1 MPGKISEEKIDQIR
15 QATDIVE
22 LISRY
27 LTLTKKGK
35 NYFGLCPFHSEKTPS
50 FSVNPEKQIF
60 HCFGCGKG
68 GNVYTFLMEHDKIGF
83 IEAVRYLAEKA
94 GIPLDYSSTESR
106 QYQEKEALYFTA
118 KFAARFFYKNLAT
131 PQIGQIGMDYFKKR
145 QLTPEIIKKFGL
157 GYALNLWDGL
167 IKAATQQNIKTEQ
180 LEKCG
185 LIIPRKE
192 SGGFYDRFR
201 NRVIFPI
208 FDSSG
213 RVVAFGARRLVDDNS
228 PKYINSP
235 ETLIYQ
241 KRETLYGLAQT
252 RQAIQ
257 SENLAIMVEGYMD
270 LISLFQAGIQNV
282 VATSGT
288 ALTPEHAKLIGRYT
302 KNVILLYDGDSAG
315 SKAALRGLDI
325 LLEHDLEVQV
335 AQLPQGNDPDSFIKS
350 KGVDEMYA
358 LLKQARPLVEFKVNM
373 LAQFEDTSSI
383 GGKTRIVHSILESAI
398 KLKDP
403 IKQEI
408 VLREMAER
416 FKLNERILFQELENL
431 KNKGTFATIS
441 KVSNGTRAYTS
452 PSVEKK
458 KSPSQKNR
466 ADVAEITLTKLLIR
480 NPASHA
486 FIFHNL
492 DFKKVR
498 HPKLR
503 EIIELI
509 YNLYQDNKNLDQN
522 ELISYFNDSRIAA
535 FIASTIDDTKEL
547 KDEESIATDCIVTLE
562 LRDVNE
568 TIEKLQ
574 MQIRELESQ
583 KQNTEIIQRQWQEFI
598 NLKKEIEQKKFIV
611 DPKNT

>member
-1 MPGKISEEKIDQIR
+1 MPGKISQEKIDQIR

-50 FSVNPEKQIF
+50 FSVNSEKQIF

-68 GNVYTFLMEHDKIGF
+68 GNAYTFLMEHDKIGF
-83 IEAVRYLAEKA
+83 IEAVRNLAEKT
-94 GIPLDYSSTESR
+94 GIPLDYSSTESK

-118 KFAARFFYKNLAT
+118 KFAARFFYQNLRSPIT
-131 PQIGQIGMDYFKKR
+131 GQIGQTYFKTR

-167 IKAATQQNIKTEQ
+167 MKAATQQNIKIEQ

-201 NRVIFPI
+201 NRVIFPV

-270 LISLFQAGIQNV
+270 LISLFQTGIQNV

-335 AQLPQGNDPDSFIKS
+335 AQLPQGNDPDSFVKS
-350 KGVDEMYA
+350 KGVDEMRA
-358 LLKQARPLVEFKVNM
+358 LLKQARPLVAFKINM

-383 GGKTRIVHSILESAI
+383 AGKTRVVHSILDSVI
-398 KLKDP
+398 KIKDSV
-403 IKQEI
+403 KQEI
-408 VLREMAER
+408 VIRDIAEQFSLDEMLLLRELAE
-416 FKLNERILFQELENL
+416 L
-431 KNKGTFATIS
+431 
-441 KVSNGTRAYTS
+441 
-452 PSVEKK
+452 KK
-458 KSPSQKNR
+458 KTTRNSNQISARIETEKQDQQPAKAQAKKSQ
-466 ADVAEITLTKLLIR
+466 ADAAEVTLTKLLIR
-480 NPASHA
+480 NPDLYK

-492 DFKKVR
+492 DLQKIN
-498 HPKLR
+498 HLKLR
-503 EIIELI
+503 EIIKVI
-509 YNLYQDNKNLDQN
+509 FTLYEENKVLDHSM
-522 ELISYFNDSRIAA
+522 LMSHFTDPRIST
-535 FIASTIDDTKEL
+535 FIVDTLTGPSTL
-547 KDEESIATDCIVTLE
+547 KDDYILAEDSIMQLQ
-562 LRDVNE
+562 LRDINQM
-568 TIEKLQ
+568 IQNLQ
-574 MQIRELESQ
+574 MQIRETEKQ
-583 KQNTEIIQRQWQEFI
+583 KQDAEILKRQLMDLI
-598 NLKKEIEQKKFIV
+598 NLREEIKQKKFII